1 MKVDYHSLVN
11 SSVLFLNKGEDTKN
25 KISNLMDQL
34 ASFGGD
40 ISSLRSNVGNMLLHL
55 EGKSYP
61 NNYSPFTG

>member
-11 SSVLFLNKGEDTKN
+11 SSIIFLNKGEDTKD

-40 ISSLRSNVGNMLLHL
+40 ISSLRSNVGNMLLYL
-55 EGKSYP
+55 EGKGYL
-61 NNYSPFTG
+61 NHHSPFTG